1 MSAAHS
7 SLVAAGPCSSS
18 KTKAPPLGVAAKI
31 AAASSARLSSGRRE
45 RDFANLTQVNAG
57 KTRASGALRQSL
69 EVAIEQQALWP
80 RLQSAHANQR
90 EAHVQISAA
99 SALGGFA
106 RPIGAPHLLKVIE
119 PANVWTENV
128 HDRILRIE
136 QHPIAKRHAFN
147 FR

>member
-1 MSAAHS
+1 MIIRSAS
-7 SLVAAGPCSSS
+7 VVR
-18 KTKAPPLGVAAKI
+18 PPR
-31 AAASSARLSSGRRE
+31 AR
-45 RDFANLTQVNAG
+45 FTNLAQIHADKPHVP
-57 KTRASGALRQSL
+57 RALRQSL

-90 EAHVQISAA
+90 EAHVQVSPA
-99 SALGGFA
+99 SALGDFA

-119 PANVWTENV
+119 PADVWTENV

-136 QHPIAKRHAFN
+136 EHPIAKRHAFN

>member
-1 MSAAHS
+1 MWAGHASLAAD
-7 SLVAAGPCSSS
+7 GPCPSS
-18 KTKAPPLGVAAKI
+18 KTKAPPLGVAARI

-45 RDFANLTQVNAG
+45 RDSPISRKSTP
-57 KTRASGALRQSL
+57 TRPAPR
-69 EVAIEQQALWP
+69 ALWP
-80 RLQSAHANQR
+80 RLQLPHANQR

-99 SALGGFA
+99 SALGRFA

-128 HDRILRIE
+128 DDRILRIE
-136 QHPIAKRHAFN
+136 QHPIAKRHSLN